1 MSVSRAPV
9 FLQESSQTT
18 GSGILL
24 LSFKL
29 SGGGHP
35 PSAATNSQKGTSF
48 LLWGDVGEPKTS
60 PPTQWDALPYIRR
73 KHPASGSDRD
83 DYQVQENW
91 QATGDQAR
99 SLEDKRHE
107 LNSLSRMAGRSE
119 LWAWAL
125 GAGNWNPTLSAR
137 KSWDIYMRHRVEW
150 KNRI

>member
-48 LLWGDVGEPKTS
+48 LLWGDVGEPRTS
-60 PPTQWDALPYIRR
+60 PPTQGVHFHI
-73 KHPASGSDRD
+73 SGEST
-83 DYQVQENW
+83 QQ
-91 QATGDQAR
+91 
-99 SLEDKRHE
+99 
-107 LNSLSRMAGRSE
+107 MAQRE
-119 LWAWAL
+119 
-125 GAGNWNPTLSAR
+125 
-137 KSWDIYMRHRVEW
+137 M
-150 KNRI
+150 